1 MKLLDGVQKLPLHI
15 EKGGGVLPR
24 VLIVSATKGKY
35 YLKVVC
41 VSREIGS
48 WFCGFLLQNKE

>member
-15 EKGGGVLPR
+15 EKGSGVLPR
-24 VLIVSATKGKY
+24 VLVVSASKEKR
-35 YLKVVC
+35 YLNVLC
-41 VSREIGS
+41 VSLEIGS